1 MAEIDHSLK
10 FYDEAFLENLKVQH
24 YSEESLKIRRF
35 DLNIFFSWCEERG
48 FTDADEITRPM
59 IDRYQRYIFNY
70 RQKNGKALSISC
82 QRGRLT
88 SIKLFFKWMAQKYH
102 ILNNPASE
110 LVMPREGHKLP
121 GDILTKDEVELVL
134 IQPNIDTPT
143 GLRDRVMLELL
154 YSTGMRRSEVTSLTL
169 VDVDFNREIIM
180 IREGKG
186 RKDRVVP
193 VGKRALSWLQKY
205 LDEARPV
212 LCKTMDAVHIFFTHD
227 GSFFNKETLSE
238 NVRKY
243 IIKSGVRKKGSCHL
257 FRHTAATLMLENGA
271 DIRFIQQMLGHA
283 SLETTQ
289 VYTRV
294 SITQLKQ
301 VHDLTHPS
309 NHREISSQKSED

>member
-1 MAEIDHSLK
+1 MTNADHTLRS
-10 FYDEAFLENLKVQH
+10 YGEAFI
-24 YSEESLKIRRF
+24 ESLKVRHFSKETVSLRSF
-35 DLNIFFSWCEERG
+35 YLNTFFNWCEERG
-48 FTDADEITRPM
+48 MVQAEEISRPVVE
-59 IDRYQRYIFNY
+59 RYQRYLFNY

-82 QRGRLT
+82 QRSRLV
-88 SIKLFFKWMAQKYH
+88 SIKQYFKWLAQRYY
-102 ILNNPASE
+102 ILNNPTSE

-121 GDILTKDEVELVL
+121 GDILTKDEVELIL
-134 IQPNIDTPT
+134 IQPDINNPN
-143 GLRDRVMLELL
+143 GLRDRAMMELL
-154 YSTGMRRSEVTSLTL
+154 YSTGMRRGEVSTLTFP
-169 VDVDFNREIIM
+169 DVDFNRGVIM
-180 IREGKG
+180 VREGKG

-193 VGKRALSWLQKY
+193 VGERALDWLQKY
-205 LDEARPV
+205 IDEARPV

-257 FRHTAATLMLENGA
+257 FRHSAATLMLENGA
-271 DIRFIQQMLGHA
+271 DVRFIQQMLGHA

-301 VHDLTHPS
+301 VHELTHPS
-309 NHREISSQKSED
+309 SQKSGK